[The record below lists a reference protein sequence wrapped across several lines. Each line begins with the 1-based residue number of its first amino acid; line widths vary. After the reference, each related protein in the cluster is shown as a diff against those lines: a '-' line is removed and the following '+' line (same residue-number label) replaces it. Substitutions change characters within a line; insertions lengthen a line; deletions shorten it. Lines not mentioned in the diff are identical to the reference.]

1 MNFFL
6 AMACLFF
13 VGSVVGW
20 VIELLFRRFVSAAN
34 PERKWINPG
43 FCTGPYLPLYGSG
56 LCILFLVAM
65 LERFHLFG
73 SDILNKTALFLL
85 MTVLMTV
92 IEYLAG
98 ILLLKIARV
107 RLWDYSKEK
116 GNIKG
121 IICPKF
127 SFFWGVLG
135 ALYYFLVH
143 PHMKELLLWL
153 SHNLAFSFFIGM
165 FFGVFFVD
173 LGHSV
178 QIVARIKR
186 FAEENQV
193 VVRYEHIKARI
204 RTTYEGAAEKY
215 RFFRPFRTVKPFYEQ
230 LGELRGRFEDV
241 FEEAGEKL
249 NEKKRKLQSKIR
261 K

>member
-1 MNFFL
+1 
-6 AMACLFF
+6 MAFLFF
-13 VGSVVGW
+13 IGSLAGW
-20 VIELLFRRFVSAAN
+20 VIELFFRRFLSSAN

-65 LERFHLFG
+65 LEQLHLFG
-73 SDILNKTALFLL
+73 NELLNKLVLFSV

-92 IEYLAG
+92 IEYIAG
-98 ILLLKIARV
+98 IVGLKVMKV
-107 RLWDYSKEK
+107 RLWDYTDERW
-116 GNIKG
+116 NIQG

-143 PHMKELLLWL
+143 PHVKNMLLWL
-153 SHNLAFSFFIGM
+153 SQNLAFSFFIGA

-178 QIVARIKR
+178 QIVARLKK

-204 RTTYEGAAEKY
+204 RTSYEETSRKY
-215 RFFRPFRTVKPFYEQ
+215 HFFRPFTTVKPFNEQ
-230 LGELRGRFEDV
+230 LEELKERFEDA
-241 FEEAGEKL
+241 FEDTVEKL
-249 NEKKRKLQSKIR
+249 KKKIR
-261 K
+261 